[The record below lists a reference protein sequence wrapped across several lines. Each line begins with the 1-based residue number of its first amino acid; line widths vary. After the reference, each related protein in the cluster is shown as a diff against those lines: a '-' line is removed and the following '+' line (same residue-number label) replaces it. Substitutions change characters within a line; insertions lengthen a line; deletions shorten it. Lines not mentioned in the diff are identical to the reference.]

1 MFITK
6 KHLSRRKFLAG
17 TGVSISMP
25 LLDAMIP
32 ALSNAQESSAA
43 SQFRFGGVYFPN
55 GIFPSVWHPEQLGR
69 DFTFS
74 RAMQA
79 LEPFRD
85 QLLTVSGLRH
95 SGDPGP
101 HLGAVCG
108 WMNGV
113 GAAAPVGQPIKSEKT
128 LDQYIVDKYAGDTPL
143 PSIELGTEDM
153 GTSIGACD
161 GFSCLYFN
169 SMSWRTENQPLP
181 IEINPRLTFERMFG
195 ETGTTEQRLARLH
208 HKDSL
213 LDSVTEELAR
223 INRRLSPSDSQR
235 LSNYLDNVRE
245 VEARLQRVMA
255 RTEESDAD
263 VPPAPS
269 GIPESFEEHMAL
281 TYDLMHLAYQGDI
294 SRVVT
299 FMTGHE
305 ASLRGYPHLG
315 ISQSHHS
322 CSHHSNDPV
331 EMEKYTK
338 IVTWHTEQFA
348 NFVQKL
354 KDTPDGDGSLL
365 DHTLLFY
372 GSGMGNGNVHD
383 KSMPPTVV
391 LGGANG
397 RLAGKGNQHIAA
409 EEGTPTANFLVTLS
423 EVADLDIDKIGP
435 STGKVII

>member
-1 MFITK
+1 MFISRK
-6 KHLSRRKFLAG
+6 RLSRRNFLAG
-17 TGVSISMP
+17 AGVTISLP
-25 LLDAMIP
+25 LLDAMFP
-32 ALSNAQESSAA
+32 ALSKAQDNLSA

-55 GIFPSVWHPEQLGR
+55 GALPRDWQPKEAGR
-69 DFTFS
+69 GFTFN
-74 RAMQA
+74 RAMQS

-95 SGDPGP
+95 SGTPGP

-113 GAAAPVGQPIKSEKT
+113 GAAAPVGQPIRSEKT
-128 LDQYIVDKYAGDTPL
+128 LDQYIVDKYAGETPL

-169 SMSWRTENQPLP
+169 SMSWRTESQPLP

-195 ETGTTEQRLARLH
+195 ETGTTEQRLARLR
-208 HKDSL
+208 HKGSL
-213 LDSVTEELAR
+213 LDSVTEELSR
-223 INRRLSPSDSQR
+223 LNNRLSASDSQR
-235 LSNYLDNVRE
+235 LSSYLDNVRE
-245 VEARLQRVMA
+245 VELRLQRVMN
-255 RTEESDAD
+255 RTVESDAD
-263 VPPAPS
+263 VPAAPS
-269 GIPESFEEHMAL
+269 GIPESFEEHMEL

-294 SRVVT
+294 SRVIT

-322 CSHHSNDPV
+322 CSHHSNNLE
-331 EMEKYTK
+331 EMEKYTS
-338 IVTWHTEQFA
+338 IVTWHTQQFA

-383 KSMPPTVV
+383 RNEPPTLIV
-391 LGGANG
+391 GGANG
-397 RLAGKGNQHIAA
+397 RMAGKGNQHIVADS
-409 EEGTPTANFLVTLS
+409 ETPTANFLITLS
-423 EVADLDIDKIGP
+423 EIADLDVEQIGP
-435 STGKVII
+435 STGKIAV